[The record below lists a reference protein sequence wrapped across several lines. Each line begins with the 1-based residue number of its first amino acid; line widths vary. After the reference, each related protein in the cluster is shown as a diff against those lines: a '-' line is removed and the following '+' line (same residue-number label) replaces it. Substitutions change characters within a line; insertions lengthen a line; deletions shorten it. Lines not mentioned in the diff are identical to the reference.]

1 MEDTQPLKESPWP
14 EHPPAPVFRL
24 EVARRDSARWGAEVA
39 PVRWGSHRRTFGC
52 YRWPEREKIGV
63 DWADIA
69 HATVLSS
76 GEALNRVQ
84 LWRAVLCH
92 RDDEPVP
99 WYVVYADE
107 RPLATAMIR
116 ARQDAAGRFMTKE
129 WPRINGALESVSL
142 QSIPKEVQAAV
153 KRGAL
158 FFDEAHEPMST
169 AEAIARLTP
178 EERTALDGFLAG

>member
-1 MEDTQPLKESPWP
+1 MEDTEPLKQSPWP

-24 EVARRDSARWGAEVA
+24 EVVRRNSAGWSAEVA

-52 YRWPEREKIGV
+52 YRWPEREKIDV

-69 HATVLSS
+69 HATVLAS
-76 GEALNRVQ
+76 GEVLNRVQ

-99 WYVVYADE
+99 WYVIYADE

-116 ARQDAAGRFMTKE
+116 ARQDAAGRFTARE
-129 WPRINGALESVSL
+129 WPRINAALESAGL
-142 QSIPKEVQAAV
+142 QPLPKETLAAV

-158 FFDEAHEPMST
+158 FFDETHEFMST

-178 EERTALDGFLAG
+178 AERVALDGFMAG